1 MQRPIVPL
9 SLILIAVATQGCLW
23 HHHHRQKLAYR
34 PHILHHHRYQ
44 QGPPVYNLPPAPL
57 LLHPGP
63 GVDGPGPGV
72 MMPGPQPPVAAKTTQ
87 VAFVSPKGM
96 QVQWSVT
103 RPGAFDS
110 EPLVCPGAQEFPQGA
125 IYRLKLTNI
134 PGHPGKELYPTIEV
148 GPATPQTEA
157 FLAHNQVPVAF
168 TQEDFAQVFSGNFVT
183 KVIYLP
189 DPEYQELAVAGVETL
204 VSTRLEPGVDPIREA
219 DRRGSILVIIRMGNK
234 DLQLTGAGAAGGN
247 IRPASFQ
254 GGAAVPQHESRQLSL
269 PPAHVSGVT
278 MPPYGMPYVGTPIG
292 LPGPPHL
299 PLGVP
304 AGLQRH
310 SITNHTKHRIPGP
323 TKKLE
328 VHVRQ
333 VPGFS
338 YPQPPTRTFIE
349 EQVVAPGAVPL
360 LRGRVG
366 VPGVPGASA
375 PGYTAPPTTSSN
387 SDSSSQP

>member
-1 MQRPIVPL
+1 MQRQIVL
-9 SLILIAVATQGCLW
+9 LGLIVAALAGGGCLW
-23 HHHHRQKLAYR
+23 QHHQHPGLLHRHK
-34 PHILHHHRYQ
+34 P

-72 MMPGPQPPVAAKTTQ
+72 MMPGPQPPVQARSTQ
-87 VAFVSPKGM
+87 IAFVSPQGM
-96 QVQWSVT
+96 QIQWSVS

-110 EPLVCPGAQEFPQGA
+110 EPLVAPGAQEFPQGA

-148 GPATPQTEA
+148 GPATPKTEA

-204 VSTRLEPGVDPIREA
+204 VSTRLDPGVDPIQEA
-219 DRRGSILVIIRMGNK
+219 DRRGSILAIVRMGNK
-234 DLQLTGAGAAGGN
+234 DLQLPGAGPVGGR
-247 IRPASFQ
+247 IRPASF
-254 GGAAVPQHESRQLSL
+254 GAAAGPQAESRRLSL
-269 PPAHVSGVT
+269 PPTHVSGVT
-278 MPPYGMPYVGTPIG
+278 MPPYGMPYVGTPVG

-299 PLGVP
+299 PLGIP
-304 AGLQRH
+304 AGLQKH
-310 SITNHTKHRIPGP
+310 SITNHTKHNLPGP
-323 TKKLE
+323 TRQLE

-333 VPGFS
+333 TPGLS
-338 YPQPPTRTFIE
+338 YPQPPTQTFIE
-349 EQVVAPGAVPL
+349 EQVVPPGAQPLYRGGVALPGLAPAAAVP
-360 LRGRVG
+360 
-366 VPGVPGASA
+366 PQSS
-375 PGYTAPPTTSSN
+375 PPH
-387 SDSSSQP
+387 P